1 MSNLLENL
9 ELFHAE
15 QRAKKVY
22 NKTIEQVVNAYGL
35 SYYFHDKEN
44 LVFTYA
50 NFAKGSKPCLFDEL
64 DSYFLDALKENEAQ
78 AQAEAQDEAVRVSAL
93 KIYRFVGRGSYSD
106 YHDYDTGLTSSIVG
120 DAMPYG
126 DALQMDAYSSHE
138 WCGALPT
145 PLMEGIFVRGKTEY
159 GGNREVVGFVIAK
172 GELEAQNLLQEY
184 DRAHC
189 TKAYS
194 RV

>member
-22 NKTIEQVVNAYGL
+22 NKTIEEVVNAYGL
-35 SYYFHDKEN
+35 SYYFHDKEA
-44 LVFTYA
+44 FTYA
-50 NFAKGSKPCLFDEL
+50 NFATGSKRYSFDEL
-64 DSYFLDALKENEAQ
+64 DAHFIKALKENTAEAELEAQ
-78 AQAEAQDEAVRVSAL
+78 AEVVRVSAL

-106 YHDYDTGLTSSIVG
+106 YHDYDTGLTSSIIG

-126 DALQMDAYSSHE
+126 DALQMDAYSSRE
-138 WCGALPT
+138 WRGALPT

-159 GGNREVVGFVIAK
+159 GGSREAIGFVIAK
-172 GELEAQNLLQEY
+172 SVEEAQNLLQEY

-189 TKAYS
+189 IKVYS